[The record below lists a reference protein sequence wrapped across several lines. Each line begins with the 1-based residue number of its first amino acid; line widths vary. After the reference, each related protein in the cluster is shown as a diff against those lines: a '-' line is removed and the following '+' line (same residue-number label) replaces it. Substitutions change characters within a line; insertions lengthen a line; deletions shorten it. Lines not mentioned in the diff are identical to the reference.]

1 MAATWLW
8 IITRGPTTLAKP
20 IFAWLGFLKVRD
32 DLFLLGKKRGK
43 SVRRRFGPLSTNQK
57 LAPVGCAIN

>member
-1 MAATWLW
+1 MW
-8 IITRGPTTLAKP
+8 AKP

-32 DLFLLGKKRGK
+32 DLFLLGKKSGK